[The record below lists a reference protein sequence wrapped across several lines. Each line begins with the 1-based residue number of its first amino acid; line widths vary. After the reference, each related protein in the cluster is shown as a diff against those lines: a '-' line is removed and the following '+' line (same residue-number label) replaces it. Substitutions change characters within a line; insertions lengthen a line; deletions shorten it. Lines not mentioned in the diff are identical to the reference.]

1 MSWMVL
7 TRRAAERPRR
17 RLRQAA
23 YALFTVS
30 LFRLSRSVFLRV
42 TGKESSLLFSRLLRV
57 YLPRILAERS
67 GRASFFA
74 PRLAKSARF
83 FPCFSPDNREEQG
96 DVPRSGT
103 GSAVKNSAGRGRRQG
118 EWETPGRA
126 PGYGF
131 AVEPSVGRKGS
142 AGRGRPVSRPV
153 SGTTQVDSAMTAA
166 AQPDHIAF
174 ELKPNRNRA
183 SPSPSAA
190 GTDRRACIPP
200 RAPRARAS
208 S

>member
-1 MSWMVL
+1 MDGFDPACG
-7 TRRAAERPRR
+7 RKAAATPPAG
-17 RLRQAA
+17 RLRSLHRFPVP
-23 YALFTVS
+23 ALPFPVPSRNRERIFPVIFTLDSHLIETNLGGKLWTNWFFRAKVREGGALLS
-30 LFRLSRSVFLRV
+30 L
-42 TGKESSLLFSRLLRV
+42 
-57 YLPRILAERS
+57 
-67 GRASFFA
+67 
-74 PRLAKSARF
+74 
-83 FPCFSPDNREEQG
+83 FSPDSREEQG
-96 DVPRSGT
+96 SVPLIREP
-103 GSAVKNSAGRGRRQG
+103 SAAKNSAGRGRRQG

-131 AVEPSVGRKGS
+131 AVEPSVGRKDS